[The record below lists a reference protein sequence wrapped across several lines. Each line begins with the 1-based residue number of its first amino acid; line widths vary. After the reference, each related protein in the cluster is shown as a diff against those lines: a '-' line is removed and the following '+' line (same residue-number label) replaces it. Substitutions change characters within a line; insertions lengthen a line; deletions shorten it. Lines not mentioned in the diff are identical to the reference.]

1 MEHDAGPGDRKKS
14 TGDYQLSLSDLEP
27 AGGVTDCLDDIIF
40 GLCDTSGTETLLY
53 ALQSNTD
60 SETQGKNLNAAA
72 TAQHSFCNHL
82 RHASN
87 ADTVYLCRRKSLEVV
102 TTTSVDFAEDTAAMH
117 QVLTAAISDLNTCT
131 EAFLLPE
138 IRVFPD
144 QAKLSFAVFPLCLS
158 GSIDTLAIVVDA
170 DEDFRNVSPCI
181 ATTVNAVYQA
191 YREADG
197 EPGLKQIQRLA
208 FDQLRQTYKLC
219 SKRITSRRQ
228 EIFLDDLAHLTVHF
242 EKVLSLASDGS
253 SQPANTSPWGWQAV
267 ASLIENDQFPHSL
280 YQQAELWGGAFTSA
294 LDTHL
299 LREAAFRYK
308 EVCEAANLTS
318 FENIQ
323 PLSITVYPQTIVQRH
338 YQETLQEL
346 IEMGVIS
353 GLHVLLELSE
363 KTGIDTAENASD
375 LSQFKEH
382 LQAWRDNT
390 GVRIGLCEFG
400 TGHSSLLRAGTLE
413 PDCIKLS
420 AAILPDRQ
428 QHPDDWTST
437 VSRLYQALSLAL
449 DCKPDDSM
457 QILIDGAQSPDAETE
472 LLPGDGDHILPVT
485 GTIHPGTLA
494 A

>member
-1 MEHDAGPGDRKKS
+1 MEHDAGPGDRKNS

-27 AGGVTDCLDDIIF
+27 AAGVTDCLDDIIF
-40 GLCDTSGTETLLY
+40 GLCDTNGTETLLY
-53 ALQSNTD
+53 ALQND
-60 SETQGKNLNAAA
+60 SETQGKNLNQAAVA
-72 TAQHSFCNHL
+72 AQHSFCNHL

-87 ADTVYLCRRKSLEVV
+87 ADTVYLCERQSLEVV
-102 TTTSVDFAEDTAAMH
+102 TTTSVDFAEDTTAMH
-117 QVLTAAISDLNTCT
+117 DALTAAISDLNTCN

-144 QAKLSFAVFPLCLS
+144 QAKLSFAVFPLHTS
-158 GSIDTLAIVVDA
+158 DAIDTLAVVVDA
-170 DEDFRNVSPCI
+170 DEDFRDVNPCI

-197 EPGLKQIQRLA
+197 EPGLKQIHRLA
-208 FDQLRQTYKLC
+208 FDQLRKTYNLC
-219 SKRITSRRQ
+219 SERITSRRQ
-228 EIFLDDLAHLTVHF
+228 EIFLDDLAHVTVHF
-242 EKVLSLASDGS
+242 EKVLSLVTAGS
-253 SQPANTSPWGWQAV
+253 SVPTTTSQWGWQAV
-267 ASLIENDQFPHSL
+267 ASLIENDQFPHTL
-280 YQQAELWGGAFTSA
+280 YQQAELWGVAFTSA

-323 PLSITVYPQTIVQRH
+323 PLSISVYPQTIVQQR

-346 IEMGVIS
+346 IEMAVIK
-353 GLHVLLELSE
+353 GPHVLLELSE
-363 KTGIDTAENASD
+363 KAGIDTTENASS
-375 LSQFKEH
+375 LSQFKAQ
-382 LQAWRDNT
+382 LQAWRDST

-413 PDCIKLS
+413 PDTIKLS

-437 VSRLYQALSLAL
+437 VTRLFHALTLAL
-449 DCKPDDSM
+449 DCEPDSM
-457 QILIDGAQSPDAETE
+457 QILIEGAQSPDAETE
-472 LLPGDGDHILPVT
+472 LLPDDSDHELPVP
-485 GTIHPGTLA
+485 GTIRPGTLA